1 MLESK
6 QVVRKSDSRGIAKG
20 LNSGGSIWVHVPG
33 WFVLGRCQPLHWPQ
47 STSRTQNHSLRVK
60 LLSDEIYR
68 KLLKMPLLFL
78 LIGRFDDVVVV

>member
-1 MLESK
+1 MGPSTWL
-6 QVVRKSDSRGIAKG
+6 VCSR
-20 LNSGGSIWVHVPG
+20 SVPT
-33 WFVLGRCQPLHWPQ
+33 VAWPQ

-60 LLSDEIYR
+60 LLSDGIYR